1 MKNYYSFF
9 FNEKY
14 VHFTKNMIKFNYR
27 IIESNAYSSYKRIEN
42 NSCGKLLFFFYLKF
56 VIFYVH
62 LTISCIKYTI
72 YNYEERM
79 VRMYKNLLY
88 DGREHAK
95 LEYTLLGAE
104 IDYAKKLSN
113 HLLIITEYTS
123 KEDINKFIKHAKQID
138 HTLEVVSNDA
148 ALIKELT
155 QECLSNNIQI
165 TFIDTKDFIGFET
178 TYTSEQIR
186 EMLENERKRL
196 NLSGHEF
203 SKYYRMNYM
212 TYRSIVKLHKDVNLL
227 RIKTLCQIANIC
239 NIHPAQIEGSVI
251 RRRLLAHNPK
261 LGGEC

>member
-1 MKNYYSFF
+1 
-9 FNEKY
+9 
-14 VHFTKNMIKFNYR
+14 
-27 IIESNAYSSYKRIEN
+27 
-42 NSCGKLLFFFYLKF
+42 
-56 VIFYVH
+56 
-62 LTISCIKYTI
+62 
-72 YNYEERM
+72 M

-104 IDYAKKLSN
+104 IDYAKKLSD

-148 ALIKELT
+148 VLIKELT
-155 QECLSNNIQI
+155 IECLANNIQI

-261 LGGEC
+261 LGGER